1 MNNLNFWRVF
11 IAIAMFSFISIH
23 CQSISYSV
31 LPDKNYA
38 AGFLLSQSNRST
50 SIPQGKLEL
59 GGEAKGEKF
68 WRISQWWSINN
79 DLTNAVYSKTGNT
92 HTYQALVDGSR
103 LTVDPVAG
111 SISLGMSASKEYGLN
126 GITTNPRVSGEAWP
140 HLLLEQGLS
149 RYDQVKISDK
159 KELRMD
165 LTYNVTKFVDMMPAG
180 TTNTGLHCCM
190 FNWYITV
197 NNRNVNSP
205 DYGKFFWFGLKYYDN
220 RYDFAAEYAAQ
231 DAGKVGAT
239 DAFIYKPAMQPLMV
253 TKTVIGQPKTVNVD
267 ILPFIIS
274 GFALAQSRGYLTNST
289 LDELFV
295 GSTNIGWEVQGTYD
309 VDVSILNLD
318 MSYQYT
324 DNSTP
329 TRNIVYVKPNGTG
342 DGSSWLNASSLTA
355 AIAKAQD
362 YRYQE
367 YNQIWMSE
375 GTYNLT
381 DSIPFDFIRIY
392 GGFKNDNSATK
403 LADRDWSKYKTIIDG
418 GGTVQPLKST
428 NGEAVIDGVVIQN
441 GFVSEG
447 YGGGLNIKN
456 NCAVRNCVIRNNK
469 AVSPTNTKGYG
480 GGIYVNGL
488 KNSIENCLLIN
499 NTSNGGSAM
508 MFAANTFTDV
518 VNCTMANNL
527 STQSNCGAA
536 IATISGTSPN
546 ITRPYF
552 YNCLAY
558 NNKHVNNYS
567 SITQGNG
574 TINWSNPLISV
585 VAQNSAFETTTTS
598 LPWDAAS
605 GNIKF
610 LRTAPVVSPKFVAD
624 SNIYGQTDVPADKAS
639 VLNDNYLSN
648 FQITALS
655 PCKNAGD
662 GNRTTLN
669 TDLANKARINSVV
682 DMGAFEYEPL
692 TNIQN
697 TNTVGST
704 MSIYPNPTSDMLQIK
719 SENEITSVLIYD
731 LLGNLNTNQFN
742 KASVNCTI
750 LSNGT
755 YILKVT
761 DNQKNTHNFRVIKK

>member
-1 MNNLNFWRVF
+1 
-11 IAIAMFSFISIH
+11 MFTFISIH
-23 CQSISYSV
+23 SKSISYSV
-31 LPDKNYA
+31 LQDNNYA
-38 AGFLLSQSNRST
+38 AGFFLSQSVRTT
-50 SIPQGKLEL
+50 SIPQGKLEF
-59 GGEAKGEKF
+59 GGEAKGEKC
-68 WRISQWWSINN
+68 WVIAQWASINN
-79 DLTNAVYSKTGNT
+79 DLTNAVYSKTGNM

-111 SISLGMSASKEYGLN
+111 SISLGVCASKEYGLN
-126 GITTNPRVSGEAWP
+126 GITTNPRANGESWP
-140 HLLLEQGLS
+140 HLLLEQSLT
-149 RYDQVKISDK
+149 RYEQLKISDK

-267 ILPFIIS
+267 ILPFIKS

-289 LDELFV
+289 IDELFV

-318 MSYQYT
+318 MSYQYA

-329 TRNIVYVKPNGTG
+329 IRNIVYVKPDGTG
-342 DGSSWLNASSLTA
+342 DGSSWVNASNLTN

-375 GTYNLT
+375 GTYNQT
-381 DSIPFDFIRIY
+381 DSIPFDFIRLY

-428 NGEAVIDGVVIQN
+428 NGEAVIDGVIIQN

-447 YGGGLNIKN
+447 HGGGLSIKS
-456 NCAVRNCVIRNNK
+456 NCIVRNCVIRNNK
-469 AVSPTNTKGYG
+469 AASPTNTKGYG
-480 GGIYVNGL
+480 GGIYVNGY
-488 KNSIENCLLIN
+488 KTTIENCLLIN

-508 MFAANTFTDV
+508 MFAANAFTDV

-536 IATISGTSPN
+536 IATYSGTSPN
-546 ITRPYF
+546 VTRPYI

-558 NNKHVNNYS
+558 NNKHINNFS

-574 TINWSNPLISV
+574 TVNWANPLISV

-610 LRTAPVVSPKFVAD
+610 LRTSPVVSPKFVVD
-624 SNIYGQTDVPADKAS
+624 SNIYGQTDDAADKAT
-639 VLNDNYLSN
+639 VLSDNYISN
-648 FQITALS
+648 FQISALS
-655 PCKNAGD
+655 PCVNAGN

-669 TDLANKARINSVV
+669 TDLANKPRIMSVV

-692 TNIQN
+692 TYTKN

-704 MSIYPNPTSDMLQIK
+704 MCIYPNPTSDMLHIK
-719 SENEITSVLIYD
+719 SDNEITSILVYD
-731 LLGNLNTNQFN
+731 LLGNLISNQF
-742 KASVNCTI
+742 KESSLNCFMFT
-750 LSNGT
+750 NGT
-755 YILKVT
+755 YILKVK
-761 DNQKNTHNFRVIKK
+761 DNQNNTCNFRIIKK